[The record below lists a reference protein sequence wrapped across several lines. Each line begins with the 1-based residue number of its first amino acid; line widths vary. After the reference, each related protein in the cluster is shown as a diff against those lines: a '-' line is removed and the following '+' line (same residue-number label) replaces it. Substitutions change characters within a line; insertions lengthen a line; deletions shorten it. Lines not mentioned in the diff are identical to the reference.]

1 MVCNVR
7 IMEVDMF
14 KELLPIGSVVLLK
27 GGIKKIMVTGIK
39 PVSKDDDGTE
49 QEYDYIG
56 VIYPEGYLND
66 EFNFLFNHSDVN
78 DVVFRGYE
86 NPERVEFIEYMEEVL
101 KRYYKGETTLAEERE
116 LRSAWQRGELPGE
129 PILGLRGPMEI
140 PEGLNEKL
148 QRYIRQKRQRKIRQL
163 WITAGSI
170 AAMAVLILS
179 FRETFTTTPRPGIQL
194 SDNLK
199 KERFENA
206 LRVLG
211 NALEDEKTPVQ
222 RVLYEDHNLIIAIE

>member
-1 MVCNVR
+1 MTDR
-7 IMEVDMF
+7 IY
-14 KELLPIGSVVLLK
+14 GRS
-27 GGIKKIMVTGIK
+27 
-39 PVSKDDDGTE
+39 TE
-49 QEYDYIG
+49 TI
-56 VIYPEGYLND
+56 L
-66 EFNFLFNHSDVN
+66 
-78 DVVFRGYE
+78 
-86 NPERVEFIEYMEEVL
+86 
-101 KRYYKGETTLAEERE
+101 
-116 LRSAWQRGELPGE
+116 QRGDNFSGRAGVEVCLATGRLPGE

-211 NALEDEKTPVQ
+211 KPWKMKKHRYKECFTK
-222 RVLYEDHNLIIAIE
+222 IIT

>member
-1 MVCNVR
+1 MTDR
-7 IMEVDMF
+7 IY
-14 KELLPIGSVVLLK
+14 GRS
-27 GGIKKIMVTGIK
+27 
-39 PVSKDDDGTE
+39 TE
-49 QEYDYIG
+49 TI
-56 VIYPEGYLND
+56 L
-66 EFNFLFNHSDVN
+66 
-78 DVVFRGYE
+78 
-86 NPERVEFIEYMEEVL
+86 
-101 KRYYKGETTLAEERE
+101 
-116 LRSAWQRGELPGE
+116 QRGDNFSGRAGVEVC
-129 PILGLRGPMEI
+129 
-140 PEGLNEKL
+140 LNEKL

>member
-1 MVCNVR
+1 MTDR
-7 IMEVDMF
+7 IY
-14 KELLPIGSVVLLK
+14 GRS
-27 GGIKKIMVTGIK
+27 
-39 PVSKDDDGTE
+39 TE
-49 QEYDYIG
+49 TILQRGD
-56 VIYPEGYLND
+56 
-66 EFNFLFNHSDVN
+66 NFSG
-78 DVVFRGYE
+78 R
-86 NPERVEFIEYMEEVL
+86 
-101 KRYYKGETTLAEERE
+101 AE

-129 PILGLRGPMEI
+129 PILGLRDPMEI

-179 FRETFTTTPRPGIQL
+179 FRGTFTTTPRPGIQL

>member
-1 MVCNVR
+1 
-7 IMEVDMF
+7 
-14 KELLPIGSVVLLK
+14 
-27 GGIKKIMVTGIK
+27 
-39 PVSKDDDGTE
+39 
-49 QEYDYIG
+49 
-56 VIYPEGYLND
+56 
-66 EFNFLFNHSDVN
+66 
-78 DVVFRGYE
+78 
-86 NPERVEFIEYMEEVL
+86 MEEVL

-148 QRYIRQKRQRKIRQL
+148 QRYIRQL

>member
-1 MVCNVR
+1 
-7 IMEVDMF
+7 
-14 KELLPIGSVVLLK
+14 
-27 GGIKKIMVTGIK
+27 
-39 PVSKDDDGTE
+39 
-49 QEYDYIG
+49 
-56 VIYPEGYLND
+56 
-66 EFNFLFNHSDVN
+66 
-78 DVVFRGYE
+78 
-86 NPERVEFIEYMEEVL
+86 MEEVL

-116 LRSAWQRGELPGE
+116 LRSAWQWGELPGE
-129 PILGLRGPMEI
+129 PILGLRDPMEI

-148 QRYIRQKRQRKIRQL
+148 QRNIRQKRQRKIRQL

>member
-1 MVCNVR
+1 
-7 IMEVDMF
+7 
-14 KELLPIGSVVLLK
+14 
-27 GGIKKIMVTGIK
+27 
-39 PVSKDDDGTE
+39 
-49 QEYDYIG
+49 
-56 VIYPEGYLND
+56 
-66 EFNFLFNHSDVN
+66 
-78 DVVFRGYE
+78 
-86 NPERVEFIEYMEEVL
+86 MEEIL
-101 KRYYKGETTLAEERE
+101 KRYYKGETTLAEEQE
-116 LRSAWQRGELPGE
+116 LKSAWQRGELPGE
-129 PILGLRGPMEI
+129 PIFGLRDPMEI

-163 WITAGSI
+163 W
-170 AAMAVLILS
+170 MILS
-179 FRETFTTTPRPGIQL
+179 FRGTFTTTPRPGIQL

>member
-1 MVCNVR
+1 
-7 IMEVDMF
+7 
-14 KELLPIGSVVLLK
+14 
-27 GGIKKIMVTGIK
+27 
-39 PVSKDDDGTE
+39 
-49 QEYDYIG
+49 
-56 VIYPEGYLND
+56 
-66 EFNFLFNHSDVN
+66 
-78 DVVFRGYE
+78 
-86 NPERVEFIEYMEEVL
+86 MEEVL

-129 PILGLRGPMEI
+129 PILGLRGPMD
-140 PEGLNEKL
+140 EKL

>member
-1 MVCNVR
+1 MTDR
-7 IMEVDMF
+7 IY
-14 KELLPIGSVVLLK
+14 GRS
-27 GGIKKIMVTGIK
+27 
-39 PVSKDDDGTE
+39 TE
-49 QEYDYIG
+49 TI
-56 VIYPEGYLND
+56 L
-66 EFNFLFNHSDVN
+66 
-78 DVVFRGYE
+78 
-86 NPERVEFIEYMEEVL
+86 
-101 KRYYKGETTLAEERE
+101 
-116 LRSAWQRGELPGE
+116 QRGDNFSGRAGVEVCLATGRLPGE

>member
-1 MVCNVR
+1 
-7 IMEVDMF
+7 
-14 KELLPIGSVVLLK
+14 
-27 GGIKKIMVTGIK
+27 
-39 PVSKDDDGTE
+39 
-49 QEYDYIG
+49 
-56 VIYPEGYLND
+56 
-66 EFNFLFNHSDVN
+66 
-78 DVVFRGYE
+78 
-86 NPERVEFIEYMEEVL
+86 MEEVL

-148 QRYIRQKRQRKIRQL
+148 QRNIRQKRQRKIRQL

-179 FRETFTTTPRPGIQL
+179 FRETFTTTPRPGI
-194 SDNLK
+194 
-199 KERFENA
+199 ENA

>member
-1 MVCNVR
+1 
-7 IMEVDMF
+7 
-14 KELLPIGSVVLLK
+14 
-27 GGIKKIMVTGIK
+27 
-39 PVSKDDDGTE
+39 
-49 QEYDYIG
+49 
-56 VIYPEGYLND
+56 
-66 EFNFLFNHSDVN
+66 
-78 DVVFRGYE
+78 
-86 NPERVEFIEYMEEVL
+86 MEEVL

-116 LRSAWQRGELPGE
+116 LRSAWQRGELPGD
-129 PILGLRGPMEI
+129 PMEI

-179 FRETFTTTPRPGIQL
+179 FRGTFTTTPRPGIQL

>member
-1 MVCNVR
+1 MTDR
-7 IMEVDMF
+7 IY
-14 KELLPIGSVVLLK
+14 GRS
-27 GGIKKIMVTGIK
+27 
-39 PVSKDDDGTE
+39 TE
-49 QEYDYIG
+49 TI
-56 VIYPEGYLND
+56 L
-66 EFNFLFNHSDVN
+66 
-78 DVVFRGYE
+78 
-86 NPERVEFIEYMEEVL
+86 
-101 KRYYKGETTLAEERE
+101 
-116 LRSAWQRGELPGE
+116 QRGDNFGRRAGVEVCLATGRLPGE
-129 PILGLRGPMEI
+129 PILGLRDPMEI

-179 FRETFTTTPRPGIQL
+179 FRGTFTTTPRPGIQL

>member
-1 MVCNVR
+1 
-7 IMEVDMF
+7 
-14 KELLPIGSVVLLK
+14 
-27 GGIKKIMVTGIK
+27 
-39 PVSKDDDGTE
+39 
-49 QEYDYIG
+49 
-56 VIYPEGYLND
+56 
-66 EFNFLFNHSDVN
+66 
-78 DVVFRGYE
+78 
-86 NPERVEFIEYMEEVL
+86 MEEVL

-116 LRSAWQRGELPGE
+116 LRSAWQRG
-129 PILGLRGPMEI
+129 EI

>member
-1 MVCNVR
+1 M
-7 IMEVDMF
+7 
-14 KELLPIGSVVLLK
+14 
-27 GGIKKIMVTGIK
+27 
-39 PVSKDDDGTE
+39 
-49 QEYDYIG
+49 
-56 VIYPEGYLND
+56 
-66 EFNFLFNHSDVN
+66 
-78 DVVFRGYE
+78 
-86 NPERVEFIEYMEEVL
+86 
-101 KRYYKGETTLAEERE
+101 
-116 LRSAWQRGELPGE
+116 
-129 PILGLRGPMEI
+129 GLRDPMEI

>member
-1 MVCNVR
+1 
-7 IMEVDMF
+7 
-14 KELLPIGSVVLLK
+14 
-27 GGIKKIMVTGIK
+27 
-39 PVSKDDDGTE
+39 
-49 QEYDYIG
+49 
-56 VIYPEGYLND
+56 
-66 EFNFLFNHSDVN
+66 
-78 DVVFRGYE
+78 
-86 NPERVEFIEYMEEVL
+86 MEEVL

-129 PILGLRGPMEI
+129 PIL
-140 PEGLNEKL
+140 
-148 QRYIRQKRQRKIRQL
+148 
-163 WITAGSI
+163 
-170 AAMAVLILS
+170 
-179 FRETFTTTPRPGIQL
+179 TFTTTPRPGIQL

>member
-1 MVCNVR
+1 MTDR
-7 IMEVDMF
+7 IY
-14 KELLPIGSVVLLK
+14 GRS
-27 GGIKKIMVTGIK
+27 
-39 PVSKDDDGTE
+39 TE
-49 QEYDYIG
+49 TI
-56 VIYPEGYLND
+56 L
-66 EFNFLFNHSDVN
+66 
-78 DVVFRGYE
+78 
-86 NPERVEFIEYMEEVL
+86 
-101 KRYYKGETTLAEERE
+101 
-116 LRSAWQRGELPGE
+116 QRGDNFGRRAGVEVCLATGRTPGRTDF
-129 PILGLRGPMEI
+129 GDPMEI

-179 FRETFTTTPRPGIQL
+179 FRGTFTTTPRPGIQL

>member
-1 MVCNVR
+1 MTDR
-7 IMEVDMF
+7 IY
-14 KELLPIGSVVLLK
+14 GRS
-27 GGIKKIMVTGIK
+27 
-39 PVSKDDDGTE
+39 TE
-49 QEYDYIG
+49 TI
-56 VIYPEGYLND
+56 L
-66 EFNFLFNHSDVN
+66 
-78 DVVFRGYE
+78 
-86 NPERVEFIEYMEEVL
+86 
-101 KRYYKGETTLAEERE
+101 
-116 LRSAWQRGELPGE
+116 QRGDNFGRRAGVEVCLATGRTPGRTDF
-129 PILGLRGPMEI
+129 GASRSD
-140 PEGLNEKL
+140 GLNEKL

>member
-1 MVCNVR
+1 MTDR
-7 IMEVDMF
+7 IY
-14 KELLPIGSVVLLK
+14 GRS
-27 GGIKKIMVTGIK
+27 
-39 PVSKDDDGTE
+39 TE
-49 QEYDYIG
+49 TI
-56 VIYPEGYLND
+56 L
-66 EFNFLFNHSDVN
+66 
-78 DVVFRGYE
+78 
-86 NPERVEFIEYMEEVL
+86 
-101 KRYYKGETTLAEERE
+101 
-116 LRSAWQRGELPGE
+116 QRGDNFSGRAGVEVCLATGRTPG
-129 PILGLRGPMEI
+129 ILGLRDPMEI

-148 QRYIRQKRQRKIRQL
+148 QRNIRQKRQRKIRQL